1 MQRPAHTIG
10 VASLI
15 LVIGFAGSRALGVVR
30 NIALAAAFGAGP
42 ELDAYFAAFRLPD
55 TIFQL
60 LAGAALGSA
69 FIPTFAHVYSR
80 TSPLAAWRLAT
91 GTLILFTSLGALFA
105 GAGLLLSPWLVPLTV
120 PGFPSQQQELTVTL
134 TRIMLISTV
143 FFCASIS
150 VTGILNAR
158 SHFLFPAL
166 APWMYNLG
174 IIAGTLI
181 AGKTW
186 GPAGPAW
193 GAAIGAFLH
202 LLIQVP
208 KLRSVGMRFIW
219 AWTLRVE
226 GMAEVISLTG
236 PRVLGL
242 ATIQVNWLVTT
253 VLASTLSAG
262 SVAAINYA
270 WAVTMLPISLLGMA
284 PATAAFPTLAD
295 AAAREDWSRYRA
307 TLSTGL
313 RLMFFL
319 AAPSSIGL
327 MLLREPVII
336 LLFQRGLFDETSTKT
351 TATALLFFA
360 CGITAHVFL
369 EIVARGSY
377 ALRNTTTPLLFAL
390 LGMAAHLVFSLS
402 LIGSL
407 GLGGIALS
415 MSLAATIEASGLMFV
430 LVRQIEG
437 FLWRELLRSGAKT
450 LTAAIAMTAMVSLV
464 RMLFP
469 QAAGGGLASLFQIVV
484 AASGGGITFLG
495 VAWLLQSEELGILSR
510 QFLLRT
516 QRSTSSDG

>member
-1 MQRPAHTIG
+1 MQRPAHAIG

-15 LVIGFAGSRALGVVR
+15 LVIGFAGSRALGIVR
-30 NIALAAAFGAGP
+30 NIALAGAFGAGP

-91 GTLILFTSLGALFA
+91 GALVLFTSLGALFA

-158 SHFLFPAL
+158 GHFLLPAL

-174 IIAGTLI
+174 IIAGALI

-193 GAAIGAFLH
+193 GAAVGAFLH
-202 LLIQVP
+202 LMIQVP
-208 KLRSVGMRFIW
+208 KLRSVGMQFIW
-219 AWTLRVE
+219 SWTLRVE

-236 PRVLGL
+236 PRMLGL

-262 SVAAINYA
+262 SIAAINYA

-284 PATAAFPTLAD
+284 PATAVFPTLAD
-295 AAAREDWSRYRA
+295 AAAREDWDRYRE

-313 RLMFFL
+313 RLVFFL

-327 MLLREPVII
+327 MLLREPVIT
-336 LLFQRGLFDETSTKT
+336 LLFQRGLFDETSTNI
-351 TATALLFFA
+351 TANALLFFT
-360 CGITAHVFL
+360 CGLTAHVLL

-390 LGMAAHLVFSLS
+390 LGMAAHLIFSLS

-407 GLGGIALS
+407 GLGGLALS
-415 MSLAATIEASGLMFV
+415 MSLAATIEACGLMFA

-437 FLWRELLRSGAKT
+437 FMWRDLLLSGAKT
-450 LTAAIAMTAMVSLV
+450 LTAAIAMTAMVLPV
-464 RMLFP
+464 MMQFP
-469 QAAGGGLASLFQIVV
+469 RGGGGLESLFQII
-484 AASGGGITFLG
+484 ATASGGGITFLA
-495 VAWLLQSEELGILSR
+495 VAWLLRSEELGILSR
-510 QFLLRT
+510 QLLLRA
-516 QRSTSSDG
+516 RRDASGGG